1 MFTKEYI
8 KQLITE
14 NIAEL
19 YRILQTNQ
27 DTNDIIFILENLG
40 SLPDNFEGNL
50 LLYLLESQNHKI
62 RLLTLKN
69 LGKLKNIEYL
79 NIFNHIAEND
89 LDSLIRRE
97 GVSAIG
103 RLRNKG
109 TIPYL
114 LRFLNDHDPKIVLQ
128 AIRALLVFK
137 NEGFVKTELIKL
149 INHPNEIIKEV
160 IRKHFYSYE
169 NKSVDEHSKSPD
181 FLKNKVILGD
191 VREIIK
197 IIPDQSIHLTFTS
210 PPYYNARDYS
220 IYNSYNEYLD
230 FLTEVFKEIHRI
242 TKEGRFLIVNTSP
255 IIIPRMSR
263 NDASK
268 RYPIPFDLN
277 SRLVGNGWEFID
289 DITWIKPES
298 SVKNRNGSFR
308 QHRKP
313 LGYKPN
319 LVTEYIMVYRKQT
332 DKLLDWNMSQYNTE
346 IVQKSKILGDYESRN
361 IWEIPPTFDRVHN
374 AVFPMELC
382 QKVIKFYSYMGDLV
396 FDPFGGSGTMGRAAL
411 SLNRY
416 FLLTEKEDKYVERM
430 KEDLGVKTLFT
441 TRETEFLTIT
451 EFTEKIRG

>member
-1 MFTKEYI
+1 M
-8 KQLITE
+8 
-14 NIAEL
+14 
-19 YRILQTNQ
+19 
-27 DTNDIIFILENLG
+27 ILENLG
-40 SLPDNFEGNL
+40 SLPDNFDGKL
-50 LLYLLESQNHKI
+50 LLSLLESENNKI

-79 NIFNHIAEND
+79 SIFNQIAEND

-97 GVSAIG
+97 AVSAIG

-114 LRFLNDHDPKIVLQ
+114 LKFLNDHDPKIILQ

-137 NEGFVKTELIKL
+137 NASFVKTELMKL

-160 IRKHFYSYE
+160 IRKHFYDSE

-220 IYNSYNEYLD
+220 IYKSYNEYLD

-255 IIIPRMSR
+255 IIIPRISR

-298 SVKNRNGSFR
+298 SVKNRNGSFSK
-308 QHRKP
+308 HRKP

-319 LVTEYIMVYRKQT
+319 VVTEYIMVYRKQT
-332 DKLLDWNMSQYNTE
+332 DKLLDWNMSQYDAE
-346 IVQKSKILGDYESRN
+346 IVEKSKILGDYESKN
-361 IWEIPPTFDRVHN
+361 VWAINPTFDRVHS
-374 AVFPMELC
+374 AVFPIELC
-382 QKVIKFYSYMGDLV
+382 QRVIKFYSYMGDLV
-396 FDPFGGSGTMGRAAL
+396 FDPFGGSGTMGKAAL
-411 SLNRY
+411 SLDRY
-416 FLLTEKEDKYVERM
+416 FLLTEKEHKYVERM

-441 TRETEFLTIT
+441 TIENEFLTIT
-451 EFTEKIRG
+451 EFAEKIRD